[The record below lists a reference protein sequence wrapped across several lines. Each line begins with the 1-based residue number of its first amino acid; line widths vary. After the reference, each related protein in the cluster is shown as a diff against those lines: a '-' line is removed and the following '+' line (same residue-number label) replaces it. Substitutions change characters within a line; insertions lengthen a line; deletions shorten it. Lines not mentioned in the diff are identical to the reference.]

1 MIALDLMYKVQIR
14 VVFER
19 TCFSE
24 LERKDI
30 SLEDIRDAVQP
41 LYKSCKEILE
51 IDLNVV
57 DEDNLGL
64 WFFRDIESMGY
75 IYLYSN

>member
-1 MIALDLMYKVQIR
+1 MIALDLMYKVQIG
-14 VVFER
+14 VVFEH
-19 TCFSE
+19 TFFLE
-24 LERKDI
+24 LDRKDI
-30 SLEDIRDAVQP
+30 SLEDIRDAVPP
-41 LYKSCKEILE
+41 LYRGCKKILE

-75 IYLYSN
+75 IYL